1 MSKQIV
7 DQKKKEVVDCGEY
20 IKVRK
25 YCCLFKR
32 FILGTKVEYDR
43 YDKYS
48 IRIKTINPSE
58 GVSVTGFEYED
69 DAMEVAIYIMD
80 VCQSDTKKLI

>member
-7 DQKKKEVVDCGEY
+7 DQKKKEVVDCGKY

-25 YCCLFKR
+25 DCCLFKR
-32 FILGTKVEYDR
+32 FILGTKVEYNH
-43 YDKYS
+43 YDKYC

-58 GVSVTGFEYED
+58 GVSVTGFEYEYE
-69 DAMEVAIYIMD
+69 AMEVAIYIMD
-80 VCQSDTKKLI
+80 VCQSDTKKMI